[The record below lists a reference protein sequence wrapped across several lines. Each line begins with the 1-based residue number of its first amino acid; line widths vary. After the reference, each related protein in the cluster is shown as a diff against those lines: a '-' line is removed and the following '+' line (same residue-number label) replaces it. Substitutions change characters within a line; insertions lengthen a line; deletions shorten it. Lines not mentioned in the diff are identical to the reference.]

1 MNRKVAFLVGLAA
14 ALGVNQAQAVDWNWN
29 GDVRERYESQLL
41 DKDSAPGAP
50 GLDRNRL
57 RVRLGVYPWIN
68 DELSAG
74 VQLSTD
80 TNNTAVSNTIT
91 RNQNFGQAY
100 LPKNIYLNEEFIDYH
115 PKSYCLDGK
124 VNIILGKRDVSNT
137 LIRVDNLVYS
147 SDLSIEGA
155 TLQYGKDGNGKE
167 KDGVILVA
175 GYYFVDEL
183 ASTTNTSP
191 AMYLAQGAYKGDI
204 NEVSYLFGAGYNV
217 YRSLQNLTSFVDGN
231 TTTSPASVPA
241 NWTHSGYDIA
251 EFFGKVGGQLTD
263 TLPWKVYGQYA
274 LNTAD
279 HADYSSIDNN
289 KRNAWLAG
297 VTIGDAKQVGQ
308 WALDAKYT
316 RIERD
321 AVFPLVTD
329 ANRKVTDIVNIKGFE
344 VAATYHLV
352 QNMTIGARY
361 YNYSNINDSTV
372 PAVNPTLHQL
382 QLDAMVKF

>member
-1 MNRKVAFLVGLAA
+1 MKKVALLVGLAA

-29 GDVRERYESQLL
+29 GDVRERYETQQV
-41 DKDSAPGAP
+41 DKDNAPGAP

-57 RVRLGVYPWIN
+57 RVRLGVYPKIN
-68 DELSAG
+68 EELSAG

-80 TNNTAVSNTIT
+80 SNNTAVSNTIT
-91 RNQNFGQAY
+91 RNQNFGQVY
-100 LPKNIYLNEEFIDYH
+100 LPKSIYLNEEFVDYH
-115 PKSYCLDGK
+115 PKSYGLDGK
-124 VNIILGKRDVSNT
+124 LNIILGKRDVSNT
-137 LIRVDNLVYS
+137 IIRVDNLVYS

-155 TLQYGKDGNGKE
+155 TLQYGKESNGKE
-167 KDGVILVA
+167 KDGAILVA

-183 ASTTNTSP
+183 ASTSLTSP
-191 AMYLAQGAYKGDI
+191 VMYLAQGAYKCKTGD
-204 NEVSYLFGAGYNV
+204 VSYLFGAGYNV
-217 YRSLQNLTSFVDGN
+217 YRSLQNLTSYVDGN
-231 TTTSPASVPA
+231 ATTSAASVPN

-251 EFFGKVGGQLTD
+251 EIFGKVGGQLTG

-279 HADYSSIDNN
+279 HTDYSSIDNN

-297 VTIGDAKQVGQ
+297 VTIGDAKQVGD

-329 ANRKVTDIVNIKGFE
+329 ANRKVTDIVNVKGFE

-361 YNYSNINDSTV
+361 YNYSNIDDSTV
-372 PAVNPTLHQL
+372 PSVNPKLHQL
-382 QLDAMVKF
+382 QLDALVKF